1 MTAIVTSLVAL
12 IVGLGGL
19 LVSLWTLRKTGVRA
33 VAAFRQQWID
43 TLRKA
48 LTEYH
53 SIMMTTELPLSPADD
68 RKASDLGTQIELMLN
83 PDEEASRK
91 LEEVIN
97 EIDRCKTSDAR
108 VAMDPAFI
116 ATARRV
122 LKQEWNRVKAELK

>member
-1 MTAIVTSLVAL
+1 MTAIVTSVVAL
-12 IVGLGGL
+12 IVGLGGF

-48 LTEYH
+48 LAEYH

-68 RKASDLGTQIELMLN
+68 RTASDLGTQIELMLN

-97 EIDRCKTSDAR
+97 EIDKCKTSDAR